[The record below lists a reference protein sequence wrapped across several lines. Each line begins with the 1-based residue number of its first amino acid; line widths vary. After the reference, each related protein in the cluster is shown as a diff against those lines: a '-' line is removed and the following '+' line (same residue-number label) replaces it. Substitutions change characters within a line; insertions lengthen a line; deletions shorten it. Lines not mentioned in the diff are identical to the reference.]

1 MTVERLLAGYRDG
14 SEDPAEV
21 VARAYERARSAAQPA
36 WIALVAWD
44 AVKAAL
50 ARLRAAPADL
60 PLYGIP
66 FAIKDNID
74 LAGTPTTAACPA
86 YAYVPDRSAFVV
98 ERLVAAG
105 AIPIGKTKMDQFATR
120 LTGTRTPHGA
130 RASVAHPRHVAGGPR
145 PGAAGRRPPR
155 PPPP

>member
-1 MTVERLLAGYRDG
+1 MTIERLLAGYRDG

-50 ARLRAAPADL
+50 TRLRDAPRDL

-105 AIPIGKTKMDQFATR
+105 GAPLGKAKKGPLAAR
-120 LTGTRTPHGA
+120 AARHPAPLGA
-130 RASVAHPRHVAGGPR
+130 RRGP
-145 PGAAGRRPPR
+145 P
-155 PPPP
+155 